1 MVLKDSRS
9 TSRAGR
15 ARTSRG
21 DWFNR
26 RTYWWRTSEIE
37 SVLPHAILASQ
48 SLRNPTWLSHLFC
61 RSWPTYDRHV
71 VSLPSELSS
80 RVDASLSSVPSVP
93 GKLDK
98 FGLSY
103 SQLSPLNPR
112 LIYCSVTGYGS
123 TGPYASAPGYDV
135 VIEAEAGL
143 MHITGEKE
151 GKPVKVGVAVTDVL
165 TGHYAHSGI
174 LAALLRRERTG
185 KGGRVECSLFES
197 QVSCG
202 GGGVLASSPE
212 LWHALALYRSWV
224 PASFGPE
231 GSSKRAL
238 RASGRS
244 LSLATR

>member
-1 MVLKDSRS
+1 LL
-9 TSRAGR
+9 T
-15 ARTSRG
+15 
-21 DWFNR
+21 
-26 RTYWWRTSEIE
+26 
-37 SVLPHAILASQ
+37 
-48 SLRNPTWLSHLFC
+48 
-61 RSWPTYDRHV
+61 
-71 VSLPSELSS
+71 LPSPP
-80 RVDASLSSVPSVP
+80 VPSVP

-174 LAALLRRERTG
+174 LAALLKRERTG

-197 QVSCG
+197 QVSLG
-202 GGGVLASSPE
+202 MRRRSGE
-212 LWHALALYRSWV
+212 LWHALACSGSTPILGAGFALPWRKLRKSS
-224 PASFGPE
+224 ASIRE
-231 GSSKRAL
+231 EL
-238 RASGRS
+238 
-244 LSLATR
+244 LLAMR